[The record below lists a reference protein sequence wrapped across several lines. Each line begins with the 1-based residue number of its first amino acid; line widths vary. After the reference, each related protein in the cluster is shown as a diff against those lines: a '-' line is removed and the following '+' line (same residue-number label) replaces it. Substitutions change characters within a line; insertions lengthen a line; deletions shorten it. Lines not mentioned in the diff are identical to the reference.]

1 MKKKQ
6 IVSGILLGIFLSG
19 LLVWGAL
26 TPIRKS
32 VDPVTPP
39 TPPPQKVNGV
49 WVATT
54 NGLDF
59 PSQPNL
65 TAEQLKA
72 EIDTILQDI
81 QSWGM
86 NTVIF
91 QVRPACDALYASD
104 LFPVSSVLSSSYT
117 LPDGFDPLA
126 YIVQAAHERDMKLHA
141 WINPLRVTTG
151 TAEQPSHDLSVLPE
165 ASPARQHPEW
175 VVSYADGR
183 MYWDAG
189 HPEVRQ
195 LVADGVKEILDR
207 YEVDGI
213 HFDDYFYPYPQE
225 GAAFDDAATYAK
237 YGEGKSLE
245 DWRRDNINAMIRQIH
260 DLVDGYDRDIAFGV
274 SPFAVWKNQASDP
287 LGSATKAGVETYFDL
302 YADTRLWVKE
312 GWLDYI
318 CPQIY
323 WSFEQEPAPFDVV
336 FDWWAECVKDTSVDL
351 WVGHAFYK
359 QGTDQPGW
367 DDARQ
372 TLRQIEYV
380 AAHAE
385 YDGSIFFRYQHIKSD
400 PIGATTAMMQKTS

>member
-6 IVSGILLGIFLSG
+6 ILSGVLLGIFLSG

-26 TPIRKS
+26 TPLTKS
-32 VDPVTPP
+32 IEQAIPP
-39 TPPPQKVNGV
+39 PAPPQKVNGV
-49 WVATT
+49 WVATAS
-54 NGLDF
+54 GLDF
-59 PSQPNL
+59 PSKPNL
-65 TAEQLKA
+65 TAEQLKS

-81 QSWGM
+81 KSWGM

-104 LFPVSSVLSSSYT
+104 IFPVSSVLSLEYT
-117 LPDGFDPLA
+117 LPDGLDPLA
-126 YIVQAAHERDMKLHA
+126 YIVQAAHEQEMELHA

-151 TAEQPSHDLSVLPE
+151 TAETPSHDLSALPE
-165 ASPARQHPEW
+165 TSPARQHPDW
-175 VVSYADGR
+175 VVAYADGR
-183 MYWDAG
+183 MYLDAG

-195 LVADGVKEILDR
+195 LVVDGVKEILDG

-225 GAAFDDAATYAK
+225 GAVFDDAATYAQ
-237 YGEGKSLE
+237 YGEGMELE
-245 DWRRDNINAMIRQIH
+245 DWRRENINAMIEQVH
-260 DLVDGYDRDIAFGV
+260 TLVESYDREIQFGV
-274 SPFAVWKNQASDP
+274 SPFAVWKNQSSDP
-287 LGSATKAGVETYFDL
+287 LGSATKAGVETYYDL

-323 WSFEQEPAPFDVV
+323 WSFEQEPAPFDTV
-336 FDWWAECVKDTSVDL
+336 FDWWADCVKDTQVKL
-351 WVGHAFYK
+351 WVGHALYK

-367 DDARQ
+367 DDAKQ
-372 TLRQIEYV
+372 TLRQMEYA

-385 YDGSIFFRYQHIKSD
+385 YDGSIFFRYQHLKTD
-400 PIGATTAMMQKTS
+400 QGGATTAMMQKRT

>member
-6 IVSGILLGIFLSG
+6 ILSGVLLGIFLSG
-19 LLVWGAL
+19 LLVWGSL
-26 TPIRKS
+26 TPLTQSIEQA
-32 VDPVTPP
+32 VPP
-39 TPPPQKVNGV
+39 PAPPQKVNGV

-54 NGLDF
+54 SGLDF
-59 PSQPNL
+59 PSKPNL
-65 TAEQLKA
+65 TAEQLKS

-81 QSWGM
+81 KSWGM

-104 LFPVSSVLSSSYT
+104 IFPVSSVLSLEHA

-126 YIVQAAHERDMKLHA
+126 YIVQSAHERDLELHA

-151 TAEQPSHDLSVLPE
+151 TAEHPSHDLSALPE
-165 ASPARQHPEW
+165 TSPARQHPEW
-175 VVSYADGR
+175 VVAYADGR
-183 MYWDAG
+183 MYFDAG
-189 HPEVRQ
+189 RPEVRQ
-195 LVADGVKEILDR
+195 LVVDGVKEILDG

-225 GAAFDDAATYAK
+225 GAVFDDAATYAQ

-245 DWRRDNINAMIRQIH
+245 DWRRENINAMIEQVH
-260 DLVDGYDRDIAFGV
+260 TLVDGYDREIQFGV
-274 SPFAVWKNQASDP
+274 SPFAVWKNQSSDP
-287 LGSATKAGVETYFDL
+287 LGSATTAGVETYYDL

-323 WSFEQEPAPFDVV
+323 WSFEQEPAPFDTV
-336 FDWWAECVKDTSVDL
+336 FDWWADCVKDTQVDL

-367 DDARQ
+367 EDAKQ
-372 TLRQIEYV
+372 TLRQMEY
-380 AAHAE
+380 AAANAE
-385 YDGSIFFRYQHIKSD
+385 YDGSIFFRYQHLKVD
-400 PIGATTAMMQKTS
+400 QGGATTAMMQKIT

>member
-6 IVSGILLGIFLSG
+6 ILSGVLLGIFLSG

-26 TPIRKS
+26 TPITKS
-32 VDPVTPP
+32 IEQAIPP
-39 TPPPQKVNGV
+39 PAPPQKVNGV

-59 PSQPNL
+59 PSKPNL
-65 TAEQLKA
+65 TAEQLKS

-81 QSWGM
+81 KSWGM

-104 LFPVSSVLSSSYT
+104 IFPISSVIRTDRT
-117 LPDGFDPLA
+117 LPDQFDPLA
-126 YIVQAAHERDMKLHA
+126 YIVQAAHEQEMELHA

-151 TAEQPSHDLSVLPE
+151 TAETPSHDLSALPE
-165 ASPARQHPEW
+165 TSPARQHPDW
-175 VVSYADGR
+175 VVAYADGR
-183 MYWDAG
+183 MYFDAG

-195 LVADGVKEILDR
+195 LVVDGVKEILDG

-225 GAAFDDAATYAK
+225 GAVFDDAATYAQ
-237 YGEGKSLE
+237 YGAGMELE
-245 DWRRDNINAMIRQIH
+245 DWRRENINAMIEQVH
-260 DLVDGYDRDIAFGV
+260 TLVESYDREIQFGV
-274 SPFAVWKNQASDP
+274 SPFAVWKNQSSDP
-287 LGSATKAGVETYFDL
+287 LGSATKAGVETYYDL

-323 WSFEQEPAPFDVV
+323 WSFEQEPAPFDTV
-336 FDWWAECVKDTSVDL
+336 FDWWADCVKDTQVKL
-351 WVGHAFYK
+351 WVGHALYK

-367 DDARQ
+367 DDAKQ
-372 TLRQIEYV
+372 TLRQVEY
-380 AAHAE
+380 AAARAE
-385 YDGSIFFRYQHIKSD
+385 YDGSIFFRYQHLKTD
-400 PIGATTAMMQKTS
+400 QGGATTAMMQKRT